1 MAEERQER
9 LKVKY
14 YKGVTCRTV
23 DWLWYPYIPYGKV
36 TIIQGD
42 PGQGKSTLALNLAAI
57 VSTGGYIPLTDTRI
71 PQSTVVYQNSE
82 DGIDDTIC
90 PRLKNYGADLDRV
103 AYIDETDMTLA
114 MDDARLDQVLAETGA
129 RLMIL
134 DPIQAY
140 FNGNTDMNR
149 ASGIRPVM
157 SKLAKLAQKY
167 NCAIVLIGHLSKA
180 KGMNELYRG
189 LGSIDIPA
197 AARSVL
203 LVSTMQ
209 DSPSERIM
217 VQIKSNLAPLGASV
231 IFRIN
236 GNAPIK
242 WLRKSKI
249 TVEEIIED
257 ASEPMTKEQRAEAII
272 YRLLKGGQQPSTV
285 VLAECEKNGISIRTA
300 KSAKLKMNIVTN
312 KKKDGWY
319 WALGKA
325 ASNSV
330 TTEEHSDGE

>member
-1 MAEERQER
+1 MAEERQEK

-57 VSTGGYIPLTDTRI
+57 VSTGGYIPLTDMRI
-71 PQSTVVYQNSE
+71 EQSTVVYQNSE
-82 DGIDDTIC
+82 DGIEDTIC
-90 PRLKNYGADLDRV
+90 PRLKQYGANLERV

-114 MDDARLDQVLAETGA
+114 MDDARLGQVLAETGA

-203 LVSTMQ
+203 LVSTMT

-217 VQIKSNLAPLGASV
+217 VQIKSNLAPLGDSV
-231 IFRIN
+231 IFHIN
-236 GNAPIK
+236 GNAPIE
-242 WLRKSKI
+242 WLRKSSI
-249 TVEEIIED
+249 TVEQIIED
-257 ASEPMTKEQRAEAII
+257 IPEPITKEQHAEEII
-272 YRLLKGGQQPSTV
+272 NRMLKVGPQPSMA
-285 VLAECEKNGISIRTA
+285 VLTECEKNGISIRTA
-300 KSAKLKMNIVTN
+300 KTAKMKMNIVTT
-312 KKKDGWY
+312 KRKDGWY
-319 WALGKA
+319 WALSKA
-325 ASNSV
+325 VRESR